1 MTLYTM
7 TLKVLK
13 IRKILLF
20 ISLLFFGGC
29 QLTQSTDQVKSDLN
43 VTSIDE
49 ENSIEN
55 LKQDSSEIPQA
66 DVKKEEEAL
75 NSEIEESE
83 DKNKLISYLADL
95 FGTEDEITL
104 KEAKKDSDQKL
115 KSKLSD
121 KEEKDFYKPEKAKD
135 EKRIIPLSLIDK
147 IEKSEKLGT
156 QPNFYKPEK
165 PKDEKRILSFFTG
178 FFENKNQQEIDGIEP
193 NDVKESIISGYER
206 KNDNKEVVEKDNLL
220 EKKDKRLETKI
231 EKNDNLIKNQLNE
244 DEAVIEKIEKVES
257 KEDLTIDEKTNNET
271 DSLSENIDE
280 VYNNGESENFA
291 FFDLKKPK
299 SKKIKKQPLNNY
311 VGLLLPLTGEKRSA
325 GNLVLNTFRYSLV
338 RKPMDINF
346 KIYDTKGTKNGA
358 VQAANKGKKD
368 GVKTFVGPIF
378 SDETKAL
385 KDFFQNEKNITFF
398 SLSPDTSNVSDNII
412 VSGQNPQDQMIC
424 ISENLMAKKINDLL
438 LIYHNDKYGEI
449 VRNSLVQ
456 GISNFDAQADI
467 KTSYLKI
474 SQNLDLNNEIKSI
487 SQFEK
492 RKKSLKR
499 KRMEISKDKNIP
511 NDEKKR
517 ELKKLDRQLTLDVPF
532 DAVIIASEGDKLLEI
547 LSHLAF
553 YDINAENTLIYGTSL
568 WEDTDKTD
576 KVFENTFY
584 VTNLKEKSET
594 FSKNFKDVFA
604 VEPSSVNF
612 HLVDLIDLVNDY
624 KYYEIYPENKIHIG
638 EFTNTLLQLGSLKRE
653 TFLKKNKYNNKVEK
667 VSSCQLDAL

>member
-13 IRKILLF
+13 IRKFCYLF
-20 ISLLFFGGC
+20 HFFFGGC

-55 LKQDSSEIPQA
+55 LKQDSPEIPQA
-66 DVKKEEEAL
+66 DVKKEEAL
-75 NSEIEESE
+75 NPEIEESE
-83 DKNKLISYLADL
+83 DKNKLISYLSDL

-104 KEAKKDSDQKL
+104 KETKKDSDQKL
-115 KSKLSD
+115 KSELSD

-178 FFENKNQQEIDGIEP
+178 FFENKNQQEIEGIEP
-193 NDVKESIISGYER
+193 NDVKESIISGYKR

-231 EKNDNLIKNQLNE
+231 EQNDNLIINQYNE
-244 DEAVIEKIEKVES
+244 DETVIEKIEKVES

-280 VYNNGESENFA
+280 IYDNGESENFA

-325 GNLVLNTFRYSLV
+325 ENLVLNTFRYSLV

-358 VQAANKGKKD
+358 V
-368 GVKTFVGPIF
+368 P
-378 SDETKAL
+378 
-385 KDFFQNEKNITFF
+385 
-398 SLSPDTSNVSDNII
+398 LS
-412 VSGQNPQDQMIC
+412 
-424 ISENLMAKKINDLL
+424 K
-438 LIYHNDKYGEI
+438 
-449 VRNSLVQ
+449 
-456 GISNFDAQADI
+456 
-467 KTSYLKI
+467 
-474 SQNLDLNNEIKSI
+474 
-487 SQFEK
+487 
-492 RKKSLKR
+492 
-499 KRMEISKDKNIP
+499 
-511 NDEKKR
+511 
-517 ELKKLDRQLTLDVPF
+517 
-532 DAVIIASEGDKLLEI
+532 
-547 LSHLAF
+547 
-553 YDINAENTLIYGTSL
+553 
-568 WEDTDKTD
+568 
-576 KVFENTFY
+576 
-584 VTNLKEKSET
+584 
-594 FSKNFKDVFA
+594 
-604 VEPSSVNF
+604 
-612 HLVDLIDLVNDY
+612 
-624 KYYEIYPENKIHIG
+624 
-638 EFTNTLLQLGSLKRE
+638 
-653 TFLKKNKYNNKVEK
+653 
-667 VSSCQLDAL
+667 